1 MMRFFEKI
9 FYYQKMNRVLSHVLF
24 WLAVLLISVNLSK
37 YEDGKEFTYG
47 FAFTGN
53 GLYLIPQIVASYLL
67 TYWVIPQFFFRKKYI
82 LALGV
87 FFVGSYLICILARFL
102 MVRVAEPLAGMPPEA
117 FETNREILTD
127 LSKLFY
133 RYFFS
138 VFSLAFVFMF
148 IKLLKDQLDI
158 QKRAL
163 TLEKQKAEAELKLLK
178 TQMNPHFLFNTLN
191 NIYSLSL
198 TASPAT
204 SPSIARLAEILDHIL
219 YRCNT
224 EFVLLSSEIA
234 LLNNYIGLEKL
245 RYNERLE
252 VIFNVQADQDV
263 EIAPLIM
270 LNIVENAFKHG
281 AAKDSGSPFITIDL
295 TADKTLFNFRVV
307 NSVSRLPNQAGEN
320 QEKIG
325 LNNLRQQL
333 QLIYGSN
340 YRLEIEQREKQ
351 FAVFLQIE
359 LKANQIQT

>member
-1 MMRFFEKI
+1 MTRFFEKI
-9 FYYQKMNRVLSHVLF
+9 FYYQKTNRVLSHVLF

-37 YEDGKEFTYG
+37 YEDGKEFSYG

-53 GLYLIPQIVASYLL
+53 ALYLVPQIVASYLL
-67 TYWVIPQFFFRKKYI
+67 TYWVIPQFFFRKKYV
-82 LALGV
+82 LALGS
-87 FFVGSYLICILARFL
+87 FFAGSYLTCVLARFL
-102 MVRVAEPLAGMPPEA
+102 MVRVAEPLAGMPPAA

-133 RYFFS
+133 RYFFNI
-138 VFSLAFVFMF
+138 FSLAFVFMF

-158 QKRAL
+158 QKRTL

-178 TQMNPHFLFNTLN
+178 TQLNPHFLFNTLN
-191 NIYSLSL
+191 NIYSLSI

-224 EFVLLSSEIA
+224 EFVPLCSEIA

-245 RYNERLE
+245 RYDERLK
-252 VIFNVQADQDV
+252 VTFNVEADQNI

-281 AAKDSGSPFITIDL
+281 AARDSGNPFIRIDL
-295 TADKTLFNFRVV
+295 TADQLFLNFRVV
-307 NSVSRLPNQAGEN
+307 NSATRRPQEAGEK

-333 QLIYGSN
+333 GLIYGSN
-340 YRLEIEQREKQ
+340 YRLEIEQTEKQ
-351 FAVFLQIE
+351 FAVFLQIA
-359 LKANQIQT
+359 LKANQRQI